1 MKKIFSKTLILATT
15 LLTSL
20 AMLSPFG
27 HKAQAE
33 VIKVDPNTNVF
44 SEANSILI
52 QKNPQISRFDFTTNV
67 DSSRL
72 REWLVTGNKG
82 PAGWDHLDLNNK
94 DNMSNTKWVS
104 MSSESKAYSFLI
116 KDPKPSDWIKTY
128 HGNVGLYKG
137 KPVDVEVK
145 YSNFYYRDANLAP
158 LPPNG
163 AIPPLKTIYK
173 SWGGSNFSVL
183 QVNES
188 LFQGYMFSN
197 LKEFSTTLTFYDSET
212 KQPIQMDKH
221 AYMTFNSLN
230 YHDWLL
236 SEGVKYMNS
245 DPSLKTYL
253 TKDTNVA
260 YKAVRGGETFHAWA
274 GNSNDFTDRLGA
286 LDFSRNSVS
295 FQLSGTEQEF
305 RIIGEEGWPIWNTYS
320 SGLLSTPPPTLE
332 KTLEDVNNTNIA
344 VLSPGQK
351 ANYPF
356 TIGVSELGTQMV
368 QKYSRYDVIDK
379 LPKELEYL
387 GGKVTTMSGEDI
399 TSKAGKFSY
408 DSATHTATFKF
419 SADYLESGFKYQLG
433 EKYKVVFQTRVKDN
447 IGDGKVIVNP
457 SKVIINNQPFE
468 GNTVETPGYE
478 KNKEKKVILSGTQ
491 EVTEKTLGTNE
502 NTVTFRLYHTL
513 NQNPNTTKVQ
523 IDDLLEPDF
532 ELQSVR
538 FMKDNREVT
547 DQWKRLSTSNKQ
559 QLSYQV
565 NAANIK
571 EYLGKT
577 WYTDVTV
584 RVRDDYQKTRIPNQS
599 TLITNFDTV
608 KSNEVYVTPRT
619 ITTGITKSI
628 LKGTAEVKESS
639 VADGQNVVYRIT
651 ANVGNKPMT
660 SLVLKDK
667 LEAPLALQEAVVANN
682 GKDVTSQ
689 GTLSLANNTFTWTA
703 KNPNDWR
710 AKTLVIGLK
719 AKFTMNKKVIPYLDK
734 ASNTYRIP
742 NQAHIVIDGKDTP
755 SDKVVVVPEMKQPTA
770 DKFIIKSNH

>member
-15 LLTSL
+15 LLTTL
-20 AMLSPFG
+20 AMISPFG
-27 HKAQAE
+27 HKAQAD

-52 QKNPQISRFDFTTNV
+52 QKNPQISRFDFTTNI

-82 PAGWDHLDLNNK
+82 PAGWDHLNLNNS
-94 DNMSNTKWVS
+94 DNLSNTKWVS
-104 MSSESKAYSFLI
+104 MSADSRAYSFLI

-212 KQPIQMDKH
+212 KQPIQMDKNS
-221 AYMTFNSLN
+221 YMTFNSLN
-230 YHDWLL
+230 YLDWLL
-236 SEGVKYMNS
+236 SEGVKYMNP

-253 TKDTNVA
+253 TKDTNIA

-320 SGLLSTPPPTLE
+320 SGLLSTPPTPPQ
-332 KTLEDVNNTNIA
+332 KQA
-344 VLSPGQK
+344 VDLSGNKVTVFSPGQK
-351 ANYPF
+351 VNYPF
-356 TIGVSELGTQMV
+356 TINVSELGTQMV
-368 QKYSRYDVIDK
+368 QKYSRYEVIDQ

-387 GGKVTTMSGEDI
+387 GGKVITMSGEDI

-419 SADYLESGFKYQLG
+419 SADYLENGFKYQLG

-468 GNTVETPGYE
+468 GNTVKTPGYE

-742 NQAHIVIDGKDTP
+742 NQAHIVIDGKDLP
-755 SDKVVVVPEMKQPTA
+755 SDKVVVVPEVIQPTA
-770 DKFIIKSNH
+770 DKFIVKK

>member
-15 LLTSL
+15 LLTTL
-20 AMLSPFG
+20 AMISPFG
-27 HKAQAE
+27 HKAQAD

-44 SEANSILI
+44 SEANSVLI
-52 QKNPQISRFDFTTNV
+52 QKNPQISRFDFTTNI

-82 PAGWDHLDLNNK
+82 PAGWEHLDLNNK
-94 DNMSNTKWVS
+94 DNMSNTKWIS
-104 MSSESKAYSFLI
+104 MSSESRAYTFLI
-116 KDPKPSDWIKTY
+116 KAPKASDWIKTY

-137 KPVDVEVK
+137 NPIDIEVT
-145 YSNFYYRDANLAP
+145 YSNFYFRDAAAR
-158 LPPNG
+158 G
-163 AIPPLKTIYK
+163 ANMTAINK

-197 LKEFSTTLTFYDSET
+197 LKELGVKLNFYDSKT
-212 KQPIQMDKH
+212 KQPIRMDKNS
-221 AYMTFNSLN
+221 YLTFNSLN
-230 YHDWLL
+230 YSFGGMI
-236 SEGVKYMNS
+236 SEGVKYLNP
-245 DPSLKTYL
+245 DPALKTYL
-253 TKDTNVA
+253 TKDTNIA

-320 SGLLSTPPPTLE
+320 SGLLSTPPTPPQ
-332 KTLEDVNNTNIA
+332 KQA
-344 VLSPGQK
+344 VDLSGNKVTVFSPGQK
-351 ANYPF
+351 VNYPF
-356 TIGVSELGTQMV
+356 TINVSELGTQMV
-368 QKYSRYDVIDK
+368 QKYSRYEVMDK
-379 LPKELEYL
+379 LPKELEYI

-408 DSATHTATFKF
+408 DSATHTATFEF
-419 SADYLESGFKYQLG
+419 SADYLENGFKYQLG

-468 GNTVETPGYE
+468 GNTVKTPGYE
-478 KNKEKKVILSGTQ
+478 KNKEKKVILSGNQ

-513 NQNPNTTKVQ
+513 NENPNTTKVQ

-584 RVRDDYQKTRIPNQS
+584 RVRDDYQKTRIPNHS

-628 LKGTAEVKESS
+628 LKGTTEVKESS
-639 VADGQNVVYRIT
+639 IADGQNVVYRIT
-651 ANVGNKPMT
+651 ASVGNKPMT

-710 AKTLVIGLK
+710 SKTLVIGLK
-719 AKFTMNKKVIPYLDK
+719 AKFTMNKKVIPYLDE

-755 SDKVVVVPEMKQPTA
+755 SDKVVVVPNMVQPSA
-770 DKFIIKSNH
+770 DKFIIKSNN

>member
-15 LLTSL
+15 LLTTL
-20 AMLSPFG
+20 AMISPFG
-27 HKAQAE
+27 HKAQAD
-33 VIKVDPNTNVF
+33 VIKVDPNTSVF
-44 SEANSILI
+44 SEANSVLI
-52 QKNPQISRFDFTTNV
+52 QKNPQISRFDFTTNI

-72 REWLVTGNKG
+72 RKWLVTGNKG
-82 PAGWDHLDLNNK
+82 PAGWDHLNLDNK
-94 DNMSNTKWVS
+94 YNMSNTKWFTMDS
-104 MSSESKAYSFLI
+104 DSKAYTFLI

-137 KPVDVEVK
+137 NPVDVEVK
-145 YSNFYYRDANLAP
+145 YSNFYYIDSNKAP
-158 LPPNG
+158 LPPDG
-163 AIPPLKTIYK
+163 AVPPIKAIYK
-173 SWGGSNFSVL
+173 SWGGSNYSVL
-183 QVNES
+183 EINES
-188 LFQGYMFSN
+188 LFQGYLFAN
-197 LKEFSTTLTFYDSET
+197 LKEVSATLTFYDSKT
-212 KQPIQMDKH
+212 KQPIQMDKNS
-221 AYMTFNSLN
+221 YLTFNSLN
-230 YHDWLL
+230 YLYWLL
-236 SEGVKYMNS
+236 SEGVKYMNP

-253 TKDTNVA
+253 TKDTNVS

-274 GNSNDFTDRLGA
+274 GNSNDFTDELGA
-286 LDFSRNSVS
+286 LNFSRNSVS

-305 RIIGEEGWPIWNTYS
+305 KLIGEEGWPIWNTYS
-320 SGLLSTPPPTLE
+320 SGLLSTPPTPPQ
-332 KTLEDVNNTNIA
+332 KQA
-344 VLSPGQK
+344 VDLSGNKVTVFSPGQK
-351 ANYPF
+351 VNYPF
-356 TIGVSELGTQMV
+356 TINVSELGTQMI
-368 QKYSRYDVIDK
+368 QKYSRYEVIDK
-379 LPKELEYL
+379 LPKELEYI
-387 GGKVTTMSGEDI
+387 GGKVTTMNGEDI
-399 TSKAGKFSY
+399 TSKAGTFSY
-408 DSATHTATFKF
+408 DSAKHTATFKF
-419 SADYLESGFKYQLG
+419 SADYLENGFKYELG
-433 EKYKVVFQTRVKDN
+433 EKYKVVFKTRVKEN

-478 KNKEKKVILSGTQ
+478 KNKEKKVILSGNQ

-547 DQWKRLSTSNKQ
+547 DQWQRLSTSNKQ

-584 RVRDDYQKTRIPNQS
+584 RVRDDYQKTRIPNHS

-639 VADGQNVVYRIT
+639 VADKQNVVYRIT

-710 AKTLVIGLK
+710 SKTLVIGLK
-719 AKFTMNKKVIPYLDK
+719 AKFTMNKKVIPYLDG

-742 NQAHIVIDGKDTP
+742 NQAHIVIDGKDLP
-755 SDKVVVVPEMKQPTA
+755 SDKVVVVPEVKQPTA
-770 DKFIIKSNH
+770 DKFIVKK

>member
-1 MKKIFSKTLILATT
+1 
-15 LLTSL
+15 
-20 AMLSPFG
+20 
-27 HKAQAE
+27 
-33 VIKVDPNTNVF
+33 
-44 SEANSILI
+44 
-52 QKNPQISRFDFTTNV
+52 
-67 DSSRL
+67 
-72 REWLVTGNKG
+72 
-82 PAGWDHLDLNNK
+82 
-94 DNMSNTKWVS
+94 
-104 MSSESKAYSFLI
+104 
-116 KDPKPSDWIKTY
+116 
-128 HGNVGLYKG
+128 
-137 KPVDVEVK
+137 
-145 YSNFYYRDANLAP
+145 
-158 LPPNG
+158 
-163 AIPPLKTIYK
+163 
-173 SWGGSNFSVL
+173 
-183 QVNES
+183 
-188 LFQGYMFSN
+188 
-197 LKEFSTTLTFYDSET
+197 
-212 KQPIQMDKH
+212 
-221 AYMTFNSLN
+221 
-230 YHDWLL
+230 
-236 SEGVKYMNS
+236 
-245 DPSLKTYL
+245 
-253 TKDTNVA
+253 
-260 YKAVRGGETFHAWA
+260 
-274 GNSNDFTDRLGA
+274 
-286 LDFSRNSVS
+286 
-295 FQLSGTEQEF
+295 
-305 RIIGEEGWPIWNTYS
+305 
-320 SGLLSTPPPTLE
+320 
-332 KTLEDVNNTNIA
+332 
-344 VLSPGQK
+344 
-351 ANYPF
+351 
-356 TIGVSELGTQMV
+356 TQMV
-368 QKYSRYDVIDK
+368 QKYSRYEVIDQ

-408 DSATHTATFKF
+408 DSDTHIATFKF

-478 KNKEKKVILSGTQ
+478 KNKEKKVILSGNQ

-584 RVRDDYQKTRIPNQS
+584 RVRDDYEKTRIPNHS

-660 SLVLKDK
+660 RLVLKDK

-710 AKTLVIGLK
+710 SKTLVIGLK
-719 AKFTMNKKVIPYLDK
+719 AKVTMNKKVIP
-734 ASNTYRIP
+734 S
-742 NQAHIVIDGKDTP
+742 
-755 SDKVVVVPEMKQPTA
+755 
-770 DKFIIKSNH
+770 

>member
-584 RVRDDYQKTRIPNQS
+584 RVRDDYQKTRIPNHS

-742 NQAHIVIDGKDTP
+742 NQAHIVIDGKDLP
-755 SDKVVVVPEMKQPTA
+755 SDKVVVVPEVIQPTA
-770 DKFIIKSNH
+770 DKFIVKK

>member
-15 LLTSL
+15 LLTTL
-20 AMLSPFG
+20 AMISPFG
-27 HKAQAE
+27 HKAQAD

-52 QKNPQISRFDFTTNV
+52 QKNPQISRFDFTTNI
-67 DSSRL
+67 DSSRR

-82 PAGWDHLDLNNK
+82 PAGWEHLDLNNK

-104 MSSESKAYSFLI
+104 MSADSRAYSFLI

-145 YSNFYYRDANLAP
+145 YSNFFYRDANLAP

-212 KQPIQMDKH
+212 KQPIQMDKNS
-221 AYMTFNSLN
+221 YMTFNSLN
-230 YHDWLL
+230 HHDWLL
-236 SEGVKYMNS
+236 SEGVKYMNP

-260 YKAVRGGETFHAWA
+260 YKAVRGGATFHAWA
-274 GNSNDFTDRLGA
+274 GASNEFTDKLGA

-320 SGLLSTPPPTLE
+320 SGLLSTPINPPTKEEVDSSTGKKLN
-332 KTLEDVNNTNIA
+332 KLY
-344 VLSPGQK
+344 PGQRVD
-351 ANYPF
+351 YPF
-356 TIGVSELGTQMV
+356 TIGVSELGTQMI

-379 LPKELEYL
+379 LPKELEYI

-419 SADYLESGFKYQLG
+419 SADYLENGFKYQLG
-433 EKYKVVFQTRVKDN
+433 EKYKVVFQTRVKGN
-447 IGDGKVIVNP
+447 IGDGKKIINP
-457 SKVIINNQPFE
+457 SEVVINNQRVP

-478 KNKEKKVILSGTQ
+478 KNKEKKVILSGNQ

-513 NQNPNTTKVQ
+513 NENPNTTKVQ

-639 VADGQNVVYRIT
+639 VVDGQNVVYRIT

-710 AKTLVIGLK
+710 SKTLVIGLK
-719 AKFTMNKKVIPYLDK
+719 AKFTMNKKVIPYLDR

-742 NQAHIVIDGKDTP
+742 NQAHIVVDGKDLP
-755 SDKVVVVPEMKQPTA
+755 SDKVVVVPEVTQPTA
-770 DKFIIKSNH
+770 DKFIVKN

>member
-1 MKKIFSKTLILATT
+1 MKKFFSKTMILATT
-15 LLTSL
+15 LLTTL
-20 AMLSPFG
+20 AMISPFG
-27 HKAQAE
+27 HKAQAD

-44 SEANSILI
+44 SEANSVLI
-52 QKNPQISRFDFTTNV
+52 QKNPKISKFEFTTNI

-72 REWLVTGNKG
+72 RNWQVTGNG
-82 PAGWDHLDLNNK
+82 GIGWSHLDLNNATSLK
-94 DNMSNTKWVS
+94 STKWVS
-104 MSSESKAYSFLI
+104 MNPNTKAYSFLI

-137 KPVDVEVK
+137 KAVDVEVK
-145 YSNFYYRDANLAP
+145 YSNFYYRSAREAP

-163 AIPPLKTIYK
+163 DIPPLDEIYQ

-183 QVNES
+183 QVDES
-188 LFQGYMFSN
+188 LFEGYMFSQ

-212 KQPIQMDKH
+212 KQPIQLDKNS
-221 AYMTFNSLN
+221 YLTFNSLN
-230 YHDWLL
+230 YHTWLL
-236 SEGVKYMNS
+236 SEGVKYMNP

-260 YKAVRGGETFHAWA
+260 YKAVRGGATFNAWA
-274 GNSNDFTDRLGA
+274 GDENDFTDKLGA

-305 RIIGEEGWPIWNTYS
+305 RIIGEEGYPIWNTYS
-320 SGLLSTPPPTLE
+320 SGLLSTPPADLIKEERDALTGKRLS
-332 KTLEDVNNTNIA
+332 IF
-344 VLSPGQK
+344 SPGQK
-351 ANYPF
+351 VDYPF
-356 TIGVSELGTQMV
+356 TISVAELGTQMV
-368 QKYSRYDVIDK
+368 QKYSRYEVIDQ

-399 TSKAGKFSY
+399 TSKAGTFSY
-408 DSATHTATFKF
+408 DSAKHTATFKF

-433 EKYKVVFQTRVKDN
+433 EKYKVVFRTRVKDN

-468 GNTVETPGYE
+468 GNTVKTPGYE
-478 KNKEKKVILSGTQ
+478 KNKEKKVILSVNQ

-513 NQNPNTTKVQ
+513 NENPNTTKVQ

-584 RVRDDYQKTRIPNQS
+584 RVRDDYQKTRIPNHS

-689 GTLSLANNTFTWTA
+689 GTLSLSNNTFTWTA

-719 AKFTMNKKVIPYLDK
+719 SKFTMNKKVIPYLDK

-742 NQAHIVIDGKDTP
+742 NQAHIVIDGKDLP
-755 SDKVVVVPEMKQPTA
+755 SDKVVVVPEVKQPTA
-770 DKFIIKSNH
+770 DKFIVKN

>member
-584 RVRDDYQKTRIPNQS
+584 RVRDDYQKTRIPNHS

-639 VADGQNVVYRIT
+639 VADGQNVIYRIT

-742 NQAHIVIDGKDTP
+742 NQAHIVIDGKDLP
-755 SDKVVVVPEMKQPTA
+755 SDKVVVVPEVKQPTA
-770 DKFIIKSNH
+770 DKFIVKK

>member
-15 LLTSL
+15 LITTL
-20 AMLSPFG
+20 AMISPFG
-27 HKAQAE
+27 HKAQAD
-33 VIKVDPNTNVF
+33 VIKVDPNTSVF

-52 QKNPQISRFDFTTNV
+52 QKNPELTRFDFTTNI

-72 REWLVTGNKG
+72 RTWKVTGHTG
-82 PAGWDHLDLNNK
+82 YGWDFINLNKPNNLSQTK
-94 DNMSNTKWVS
+94 WHNMSGEKP
-104 MSSESKAYSFLI
+104 AYSYLI
-116 KDPKPSDWIKTY
+116 KAPKPSDWIKTY
-128 HGNVGLYKG
+128 HGHVGLFKG
-137 KPVDVEVK
+137 KPVDAEVT
-145 YSNFYYRDANLAP
+145 YSDFYFTDSALAP
-158 LPPNG
+158 AGADYPPYESFNE
-163 AIPPLKTIYK
+163 
-173 SWGGSNFSVL
+173 SWGGSNYSVL
-183 QVNES
+183 QISGN
-188 LFQGYMFSN
+188 LFEGYVFAN

-212 KQPIQMDKH
+212 KRPITMDKNS
-221 AYMTFNSLN
+221 YLTFNSLN
-230 YHDWLL
+230 YHKEIPM
-236 SEGVKYMNS
+236 SEGVKYMNP

-260 YKAVRGGETFHAWA
+260 YKSVHGGATFNAWA
-274 GNSNDFTDRLGA
+274 GNANEFTDKLGA

-305 RIIGEEGWPIWNTYS
+305 RIIGEKGWPIWNTYS
-320 SGLLSTPPPTLE
+320 SGLLSTPPVYLTKNEVDPITGKNFPKLF
-332 KTLEDVNNTNIA
+332 
-344 VLSPGQK
+344 PGQRVD
-351 ANYPF
+351 YPF
-356 TIGVSELGTQMV
+356 TIGVSELGTQIV
-368 QKYSRYDVIDK
+368 QKYSRYEVIDK
-379 LPKELEYL
+379 LPKELEYI
-387 GGKVTTMSGEDI
+387 GGKVITMSGEDI

-478 KNKEKKVILSGTQ
+478 KNKEKKVIRSGNQ

-565 NAANIK
+565 NAANIN
-571 EYLGKT
+571 EYLGET

-584 RVRDDYQKTRIPNQS
+584 RVRDDYQKTRIPNHS

-710 AKTLVIGLK
+710 SKTLVIGLK

-742 NQAHIVIDGKDTP
+742 NQAHIVIDGKDLP